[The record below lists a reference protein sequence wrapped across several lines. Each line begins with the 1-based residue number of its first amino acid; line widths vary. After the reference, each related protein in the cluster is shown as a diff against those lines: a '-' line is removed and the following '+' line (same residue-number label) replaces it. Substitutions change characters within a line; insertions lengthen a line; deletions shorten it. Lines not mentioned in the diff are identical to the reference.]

1 MTIISLEGNAGVGK
15 STLMYS
21 APTPMIVFA
30 FDAGSIRA
38 LYGAMHHLFTGIDIQ
53 IVPYPHKFMEQ
64 DVSKELLP
72 MIKQYWKRNDGKA
85 ITIYMLPEP
94 IQMGGKLNGLRYLWQ
109 EFQLLIDAA
118 LDDLEIPTVGIDTGT
133 IMRQVAADKYLETLQ
148 AAGKD
153 RDQLIQIEWGNANGP
168 CEEIYGRAK
177 NISDYQSLVGG
188 VKNLIVTHHLTDVYY
203 KAIVKGEE
211 VSVQKLKP
219 DGMTPY
225 EKLKG
230 LGNTYTHVD
239 YALRMEL
246 ADVPGKTAGTMD
258 TVIESTFMKAGTDLS
273 LRNKKFQN
281 LTWDTLADTV
291 NGNLAPQAQVKKRG

>member
-1 MTIISLEGNAGVGK
+1 MTIVSLEGNAGSGK

-21 APTPMIVFA
+21 APTPSVIMA

-38 LYGAMHHLFTGIDIQ
+38 LYGAMHTLFTGIDIQ
-53 IVPYPHKFMEQ
+53 IVPYPHMFLEQ

-72 MIKQYWKRNDGKA
+72 MIKQYWKRNDGRA

-94 IQMGGKLNGLRYLWQ
+94 IQMGGKLNGLRYLWN
-109 EFQLLIDAA
+109 EFQMLVDAA

-133 IMRQVAADKYLETLQ
+133 IMRQVAADAYLEKLQ
-148 AAGKD
+148 ASGKD
-153 RDQLIQIEWGNANGP
+153 RESLLQIEWGNANGP
-168 CEEIYGRAK
+168 CETIYNKAK

-188 VKNLIVTHHLTDVYY
+188 VKNLIVTHHLTDVYF
-203 KAIVKGEE
+203 KTIVKGEE

-219 DGMTPY
+219 DGMTAY

-230 LGNTYTHVD
+230 LGNTYTQVD
-239 YALRMEL
+239 YALRLEL
-246 ADVPGKTAGTMD
+246 ADVPGKKAGEMD

-273 LRNKKFQN
+273 LRNKKFRN
-281 LTWDTLADTV
+281 LTWDMLADVV
-291 NGNLAPQAQVKKRG
+291 NENLAPQAQVKKRG